1 MMLRNIGANPPPRAS
16 ISVSAGRESHD
27 RSSQPHNFPGQ
38 MHYGHTFVPKADKY
52 RTVPC
57 KYYHRYLSL
66 YLAISGATKLITAL
80 ISMTKDMQESRCRL
94 TTSHLTKA
102 TSLFPKGQ
110 VATSRVCTTTLRL
123 MVDLLLFLRV
133 NPVLFALFRLHDAS
147 ILQQP

>member
-57 KYYHRYLSL
+57 KYYHRYLSF
-66 YLAISGATKLITAL
+66 YL
-80 ISMTKDMQESRCRL
+80 
-94 TTSHLTKA
+94 SHLGCNKIDNCTYIHDERYA
-102 TSLFPKGQ
+102 GVPVPPNYVPPHQSNQPLPKGPGSYQ
-110 VATSRVCTTTLRL
+110 PGMYNNAPPYGRPP
-123 MVDLLLFLRV
+123 
-133 NPVLFALFRLHDAS
+133 PVPSSQSS
-147 ILQQP
+147 IICLI